1 MDVISIT
8 RHTVPPG
15 VLLRRLFEASQPHA
29 SDGLAECLTL
39 DRSRRDMAA
48 GAEILRGD
56 GVEPNA
62 WLLVSGVAGEM
73 RTLADGHR
81 QVIALRLPGDLLQG
95 DATEAVCALTQV
107 ELVNALSV
115 IRALGEKS
123 AHYQP
128 LRRAW
133 VAANRVEQGRLRDH
147 VIRLGGL
154 SAFERMAH
162 LFMEVHD
169 RLGRVG
175 LATPTSFH
183 LPVKQ
188 DVIADLLGLSVVHV
202 SRTVQSLKRDGL
214 AHIRSGYVTVLDRRR
229 LAQVGH
235 YVSRFASPPAPPWPA
250 TAPLSVVNEH
260 YANVH

>member
-8 RHTVPPG
+8 RHTVPPT
-15 VLLRRLFEASQPHA
+15 VLLRRSFEASVAHA
-29 SDGLAECLTL
+29 ADGLAECLTL
-39 DRSRRDMAA
+39 DRSRRDVAA

-56 GVEPNA
+56 GGEPSA
-62 WLLVSGVAGEM
+62 WLVVSGVAGEI
-73 RTLADGHR
+73 RSLADGRR

-95 DATEAVCALTQV
+95 DTTEAVRALTQV
-107 ELVNALSV
+107 ELANALPI
-115 IRALGEKS
+115 IRMLGEKS

-147 VIRLGGL
+147 VVRLGGL

-214 AHIRSGYVTVLDRRR
+214 AQIRSGYVSVLDRRR
-229 LAQVGH
+229 LAEAGH
-235 YVSRFASPPAPPWPA
+235 YVSRFAAPSSSGWPA
-250 TAPLSVVNEH
+250 TAPLSVVGERF
-260 YANVH
+260 ANVH